1 MKRILSVFVAILL
14 VCLTVIP
21 AAALDYGFDV
31 ETVGEGIY
39 MEELNTGAVVFE
51 KNADTRMYPASTTKI
66 MTYIIVS
73 ENVADFDSTMVEI
86 TEDALAT
93 LDPESSVM
101 GLTDHIGQS
110 VSVKDLLY
118 GLMLPSGNDAALVLS
133 TYVGNGSIDAFV
145 ELMNNKAA
153 ELGCTDTHFVNPHGL
168 YDPDH
173 YSTPHDMA
181 RIAKY
186 ALTVR
191 SFAEI
196 TNTTRYTP
204 EGFEA
209 PLVTTNYMIDK
220 DGHNG
225 DYYYPYAKGIK
236 TGFTDEAGRCLVST
250 AENNGYRYLCIDFG
264 AAYSYEEDVNYA
276 MLDSIKLYDWAFS
289 HISSQ
294 VVYSTTDV
302 IANIAVENTKD
313 NTTLDL
319 VPREDVRA
327 LLPENFR
334 TELIT
339 SETDLPESVTAPINQ
354 GSVIGTVTVYYDGNK
369 VGTTEL
375 CASASIDGATK
386 SEKQAK
392 TDTEN
397 TMKLVIIICFAVA
410 AVIIIIIVIL
420 VVRKARRKKREVQRH
435 RRRYY

>member
-1 MKRILSVFVAILL
+1 
-14 VCLTVIP
+14 
-21 AAALDYGFDV
+21 
-31 ETVGEGIY
+31 
-39 MEELNTGAVVFE
+39 
-51 KNADTRMYPASTTKI
+51 
-66 MTYIIVS
+66 
-73 ENVADFDSTMVEI
+73 
-86 TEDALAT
+86 
-93 LDPESSVM
+93 
-101 GLTDHIGQS
+101 
-110 VSVKDLLY
+110 
-118 GLMLPSGNDAALVLS
+118 
-133 TYVGNGSIDAFV
+133 
-145 ELMNNKAA
+145 
-153 ELGCTDTHFVNPHGL
+153 
-168 YDPDH
+168 
-173 YSTPHDMA
+173 
-181 RIAKY
+181 
-186 ALTVR
+186 
-191 SFAEI
+191 
-196 TNTTRYTP
+196 
-204 EGFEA
+204 
-209 PLVTTNYMIDK
+209 
-220 DGHNG
+220 
-225 DYYYPYAKGIK
+225 
-236 TGFTDEAGRCLVST
+236 
-250 AENNGYRYLCIDFG
+250 
-264 AAYSYEEDVNYA
+264 